1 MWNFNKL
8 LGICGLSVVSN
19 QTSKDKIMFQLRQR
33 RLTANCSTCGK
44 KTNSFHSY
52 SPVRKIKHGTI
63 LGKVCELVI
72 KPRRFKCLTCSLVF
86 TEIIDLFPAYQTA
99 TIKHKKEVV
108 FNLSDRS
115 FNAGTK
121 RYSVSYHTQRK
132 WLNEVVAC
140 EVLNFQKEAEEQTS
154 FVLGIDEVSF
164 AGRNMVTTIGNIT
177 KHRLKGVLHSK
188 RKDELRKV
196 LRSIPPQV
204 KSLISEVVIDM
215 CELYLKSVQA
225 VLPDA
230 AVVIDHFHVIQDANR
245 RIDEERRILQDIFK
259 KPIKR
264 YVLTKNKEGLK
275 YWEVLEL
282 EAVMEKYQELKMYW
296 ETKERL
302 RTMYKSENRE
312 EAGEKLNLIIST
324 LTSTDDG
331 ELITWGNTL
340 SYWKEYILN
349 YFNNKSTN
357 GFMEGM
363 HNKMKLIKRIS
374 FGFRNKEV
382 FINKV
387 MLSVLITAMLLPQL
401 LT

>member
-8 LGICGLSVVSN
+8 LGICGLQVVTS
-19 QTSKDKIMFQLRQR
+19 QTNKDRITFQLRQR
-33 RLTANCSTCGK
+33 RLTADCLHCQT
-44 KTNSFHSY
+44 KTKRFHSY
-52 SPVRKIKHGTI
+52 SPMRKIKHGTL
-63 LGKVCELVI
+63 LGKICELVI
-72 KPRRFKCLTCSLVF
+72 KPRRFTCLNCNLVF
-86 TEIIDLFPAYQTA
+86 TETLTFAPPFQKA
-99 TIKHKKEVV
+99 TVQHKKEVV

-121 RYSVSYHTQRK
+121 RYAVSYHTQRK
-132 WLNEVVAC
+132 WLKEIIGGEVF
-140 EVLNFQKEAEEQTS
+140 NFTKEGMEQTP

-164 AGRNMVTTIGNIT
+164 AGNNMVTTIGNIT
-177 KHRLKGVLHSK
+177 RHRLKGVLRSR

-204 KSLISEVVIDM
+204 KSLIYEVVIDM

-225 VLPDA
+225 VLPDS
-230 AVVIDHFHVIQDANR
+230 AVVVDHFHVIQDANR
-245 RIDEERRILQDIFK
+245 RIDEERRILQDIYK
-259 KPIKR
+259 KTIKR
-264 YVLTKNKEGLK
+264 YVLTKNKEDLK

-282 EAVMEKYQELKMYW
+282 QQIMEKYPELKMHW

-302 RTMYKSENRE
+302 RTMYKSDDRE
-312 EAGEKLNLIIST
+312 KAEEKLNLIIST
-324 LTSTDDG
+324 LTSTNDG
-331 ELITWGNTL
+331 ELINWGRTL
-340 SYWKEYILN
+340 SRWKEYILN
-349 YFNNKSTN
+349 YFNSKSTN

-382 FINKV
+382 FIQKV
-387 MLSVLITAMLLPQL
+387 MLSVLITTLLFPQL